1 MRGSPSS
8 RVRAVVAVEQVL
20 AREGVQRILEG
31 SAAVGLI
38 ASVGDREALVRVVE
52 ASAPDVVIIG
62 SGTLWLDADGSLG
75 IARMLDDRFPETGL
89 LVLSKRPDVEA
100 ALALFR
106 NGVAGRGYLL
116 KARLADG
123 DELLRAVFAVARGG
137 AVVDPLVAE
146 AVVVARMRAE
156 VSPLRSLSGL
166 EFSALAELA
175 TGKNNAAIAATLDV
189 SRRTV
194 EHRVA
199 AVFAKL
205 DLGDRADVDR
215 RVQAALLFRD
225 EHKQTDA
232 LLGGWTRDTREP
244 MVGARDS
251 RRARLRQ
258 ASPR

>member
-1 MRGSPSS
+1 MRGSRRS

-31 SAAVGLI
+31 SAAVELI
-38 ASVGDREALVRVVE
+38 ASVGDRETLLRAVE
-52 ASAPDVVIIG
+52 ASALDVVIIG
-62 SGTLWLDADGSLG
+62 SGTSWLDADGCLG

-89 LVLSKRPDVEA
+89 LVLSKWPDVEA
-100 ALALFR
+100 AFALFR

-116 KARLADG
+116 KTRLVDG
-123 DELLRAVFAVARGG
+123 DELLRAVIAVARGG

-146 AVVVARMRAE
+146 AAVVARMRAE
-156 VSPLRSLSGL
+156 GSPLRTLSPS
-166 EFSALAELA
+166 EFSTLAELA

-205 DLGDRADVDR
+205 DLGDRDDIDR

-225 EHKQTDA
+225 EHQQTDA
-232 LLGGWTRDTREP
+232 LLG
-244 MVGARDS
+244 
-251 RRARLRQ
+251 
-258 ASPR
+258 